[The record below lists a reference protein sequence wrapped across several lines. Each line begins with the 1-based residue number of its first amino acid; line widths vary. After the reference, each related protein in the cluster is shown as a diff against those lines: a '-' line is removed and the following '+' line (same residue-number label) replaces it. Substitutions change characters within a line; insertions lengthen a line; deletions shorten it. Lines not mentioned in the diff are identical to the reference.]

1 MWRGVKEKTKKN
13 YCLKNT
19 QGKTQ
24 NFVFYKINLIKKNI
38 MEMVII
44 IIVLFVSAIL
54 AALFIPNSKVSDH
67 PKDSE
72 V

>member
-1 MWRGVKEKTKKN
+1 
-13 YCLKNT
+13 
-19 QGKTQ
+19 
-24 NFVFYKINLIKKNI
+24 